1 MNINDENVHHIKTL
15 DDLMFQIFLFNT
27 SYQPQKGLELLE
39 ISDFSKI
46 KGLNLNNVQEIQK
59 LVHSLLHGRLKS
71 SVKIVT
77 QFL

>member
-46 KGLNLNNVQEIQK
+46 KGLNLNNVQEI
-59 LVHSLLHGRLKS
+59 
-71 SVKIVT
+71 
-77 QFL
+77 